1 MSRRV
6 TRVAWIVVLA
16 AVVVGGLVASA
27 SASGQSACLARSPV
41 ASEANVCYPKTI
53 AGSFSGRD
61 DCFTWAG
68 TVSLK
73 GRREQTAYHYQGRA
87 RYGWK
92 FKPAPT
98 PCLPE
103 AGCTASPDHGTI
115 NDPVGLYL
123 DNARFKG
130 SWGYVGGDDGG
141 EGGTTKDYV
150 LQCGGSSSDQLAEVI
165 IDSFAPEGRTK
176 SLRTF
181 AGSKKTGSTYR
192 FKWSLHGTK

>member
-1 MSRRV
+1 M
-6 TRVAWIVVLA
+6 VLA

-98 PCLPE
+98 PCLPDT
-103 AGCTASPDHGTI
+103 GCTASPDHGTI

-123 DNARFKG
+123 DNVRFKG
-130 SWGYVGGDDGG
+130 SWGYVGDVDGG
-141 EGGTTKDYV
+141 GGGSTKDIV
-150 LQCGGSSSDQLAEVI
+150 INCGDPQSPFPQVI
-165 IDSFAPEGRTK
+165 DESFAPDGRTK

-181 AGSKKTGSTYR
+181 AGSKKIGSAYR
-192 FKWSLHGTK
+192 FKWFLHGTK